1 MDNRDSETLLAKG
14 TGREWIITNGLGG
27 YASSTAIG
35 MNTRKY
41 HGLLVAAINPPV
53 HRRVMLSSLD
63 EEIQVGSRAY
73 QFAAHQYP
81 GTLHPQGDR
90 HLEDFSTEPFPE
102 FRYFAE
108 DVSVRKKITMVHGEN
123 TVVVRY
129 DISNPV
135 HDSIIFRV
143 LPLVNNRDIHKLT
156 RSGELQFK
164 QHPHGTGTVLDS
176 KEGKLYIGSDIPF
189 TPKAYWYYNM
199 EYMTEL
205 SRGYPYR
212 EDNFNPGYFETE
224 VGRGESSFFI
234 AASTS
239 GISLDMDD
247 IDRIFSHE
255 MQRRNQL
262 TEKQAHK
269 DDFINRLTRAADS
282 FIVRRQSTGSR
293 SIIAGYHWY
302 SDWGRDSMI
311 SLPGLTLVTGR
322 FGDARNILATFAASC
337 SEGLIPNFF
346 PESPSGEIAY
356 NTVDASLWF
365 VQSLRKYLD
374 YTGDLEFISG
384 IWDTVENII
393 DYYCRGTKHDIRM
406 EADGLISQGGQL
418 TWMDVKVRG
427 RELTSRRG
435 KTCEINA
442 LWYNALLQASAMG
455 EQLGKD
461 TSAFYEIA
469 ELTKENFEG
478 AFWNGDKGCLYDCI
492 PCPEN
497 PDDTEPACPKDASV
511 RPNQVLAVSLPFT
524 MLPSASE
531 KSIMQVV
538 KDELLTPY
546 GLRTLSP
553 SDPFYMGVY
562 RGDAEGRDTAYH
574 NGTVWP
580 WLLGPYITAYIK
592 VNGHSNKSRDEM
604 RSLLKGMEVH
614 LEKAGIG
621 TISEV
626 FDGDTPHR
634 PGGTISQAWSVAE
647 ILRAYVEDIGT
658 GDLT

>member
-1 MDNRDSETLLAKG
+1 
-14 TGREWIITNGLGG
+14 
-27 YASSTAIG
+27 
-35 MNTRKY
+35 
-41 HGLLVAAINPPV
+41 
-53 HRRVMLSSLD
+53 
-63 EEIQVGSRAY
+63 
-73 QFAAHQYP
+73 
-81 GTLHPQGDR
+81 
-90 HLEDFSTEPFPE
+90 
-102 FRYFAE
+102 
-108 DVSVRKKITMVHGEN
+108 
-123 TVVVRY
+123 
-129 DISNPV
+129 
-135 HDSIIFRV
+135 
-143 LPLVNNRDIHKLT
+143 
-156 RSGELQFK
+156 
-164 QHPHGTGTVLDS
+164 
-176 KEGKLYIGSDIPF
+176 
-189 TPKAYWYYNM
+189 
-199 EYMTEL
+199 
-205 SRGYPYR
+205 
-212 EDNFNPGYFETE
+212 
-224 VGRGESSFFI
+224 
-234 AASTS
+234 
-239 GISLDMDD
+239 
-247 IDRIFSHE
+247 
-255 MQRRNQL
+255 
-262 TEKQAHK
+262 
-269 DDFINRLTRAADS
+269 
-282 FIVRRQSTGSR
+282 
-293 SIIAGYHWY
+293 
-302 SDWGRDSMI
+302 
-311 SLPGLTLVTGR
+311 
-322 FGDARNILATFAASC
+322 
-337 SEGLIPNFF
+337 
-346 PESPSGEIAY
+346 
-356 NTVDASLWF
+356 
-365 VQSLRKYLD
+365 
-374 YTGDLEFISG
+374 
-384 IWDTVENII
+384 
-393 DYYCRGTKHDIRM
+393 M

-592 VNGHSNKSRDEM
+592 VNRHSSRSRDEM
-604 RSLLKGMEVH
+604 RNLLKGIEVH
-614 LEKAGIG
+614 LEEAGIG

-647 ILRAYVEDIGT
+647 VLRAYVEDIGA